1 MDTAEMLDFNTQ
13 SMPFEIVK
21 PDALVSHLQEFKR
34 FLVLYDRLVNETYQ
48 WMEATPED
56 KLNWLPIDTPYVR
69 FGDRLTEVTIKTLYI
84 HMAMAEYKW
93 IPNLM
98 TCAEGDTI
106 ALPRDAE
113 LMRKLVEGDTLEE
126 GRKMHQQNMAHLAEY
141 TDEILSKKVSFA
153 GDGSQWSGMGFL
165 WGMYGHRSYHLGNL
179 DIYLRQSDTPTP
191 DFYSFQPKTMA

>member
-69 FGDRLTEVTIKTLYI
+69 FGDRLTEVTI
-84 HMAMAEYKW
+84 
-93 IPNLM
+93 
-98 TCAEGDTI
+98 
-106 ALPRDAE
+106 
-113 LMRKLVEGDTLEE
+113 
-126 GRKMHQQNMAHLAEY
+126 
-141 TDEILSKKVSFA
+141 
-153 GDGSQWSGMGFL
+153 
-165 WGMYGHRSYHLGNL
+165 
-179 DIYLRQSDTPTP
+179 
-191 DFYSFQPKTMA
+191 